1 MAPVS
6 LWRQGVA
13 DVVAYATTAMIML
26 LRDGEG
32 GSPCR
37 KRCTAWMLV
46 AIATTSCLLWSIASS
61 RPMDSES
68 REPGGE
74 WKDKHIRDRVET
86 KERMRGLHVVVWT
99 ESLIIVGEIA
109 VVAVSR

>member
-1 MAPVS
+1 
-6 LWRQGVA
+6 
-13 DVVAYATTAMIML
+13 
-26 LRDGEG
+26 
-32 GSPCR
+32 
-37 KRCTAWMLV
+37 
-46 AIATTSCLLWSIASS
+46 
-61 RPMDSES
+61 MDSES